1 MCLQLF
7 RFPAGKV
14 YLCSLHTHRHSGT
27 HTQRQIDTQSHIIKW
42 SNHWTNTF
50 IGWSL
55 VEKKNQSFRFADN
68 IAASAVQ
75 SQSAVSVRSLSPQCQ
90 VGVPLPVP
98 VPLPAN
104 ANHADNISLVIDAH
118 AAVCVWKKQFSIS
131 IRFLFVHKIKKKWEN
146 SKTRGH
152 CPSCQRVRNENV
164 LASSNSSNSSNNNGK
179 SPVPYTGSWACA
191 S

>member
-14 YLCSLHTHRHSGT
+14 YLCSLHTYRHSGT
-27 HTQRQIDTQSHIIKW
+27 HTQRQADTITHNQMIK
-42 SNHWTNTF
+42 
-50 IGWSL
+50 SL
-55 VEKKNQSFRFADN
+55 NKHFYRLVSGRKEKSELPFCGQHCC
-68 IAASAVQ
+68 
-75 SQSAVSVRSLSPQCQ
+75 VSRTVAVRSRSPQCQ

-104 ANHADNISLVIDAH
+104 ANHADNISLVRDAH

-164 LASSNSSNSSNNNGK
+164 LASSNSSSSNSSNNNGK